1 MKPST
6 PPPARITTL
15 VLGLALAGTLAGC
28 VPLVVGGAVGTA
40 VVAADRRTSGA
51 QLEDQAIE
59 IKGGRRV
66 RDALGEQG
74 RVNITSFNRT
84 VLLSGE
90 VATDADKAA
99 AEAAV
104 AGVENVRAVVN
115 ELAIGPNHTLTGRS
129 NDLLIA
135 GNVRARLIEARDL
148 HANAYKIVVER
159 NVVYLMGRVTERE
172 ARRGTDVARDSKG
185 VEKVVKVFEVISE
198 EELAQLEAPR
208 SGAAR

>member
-6 PPPARITTL
+6 PSPARIATL

-90 VATDADKAA
+90 VPTDADKAA